1 MSEDSSPVHEH
12 GLEHPELDEASALVV
27 APVEDTSWAD
37 AHIAFVA
44 VNVAAAVNVAGLD
57 DHEGGG
63 SYMLGDPWHLE

>member
-1 MSEDSSPVHEH
+1 M
-12 GLEHPELDEASALVV
+12 
-27 APVEDTSWAD
+27 EDTSWAD

-57 DHEGGG
+57 EHEGGG